1 MSVISVGL
9 VDDDQLIVSLLDEF
23 LKKKKDIKVIHK
35 YGSGEDFLE
44 VLSVKNQPDVLV
56 LDLSMK
62 GKNGIEVTEFLN
74 KNYPDIRVIV
84 MSSHYKL
91 SFMGFMLKT
100 GVSAFLPKGVS
111 PQELLKVIQE
121 VYERNVY
128 FLPEQLDTIRGQV
141 SPKSPKPNLDENSL
155 SEREIDVL
163 KLICQQKTA
172 KEIADILFITQR
184 TVEGH
189 KSNLFLKTFT
199 KNIAGLVV
207 YAIQHKIVDVD
218 EILLV

>member
-1 MSVISVGL
+1 MSIISVGL

-44 VLSVKNQPDVLV
+44 ALSVKNQPDVLV